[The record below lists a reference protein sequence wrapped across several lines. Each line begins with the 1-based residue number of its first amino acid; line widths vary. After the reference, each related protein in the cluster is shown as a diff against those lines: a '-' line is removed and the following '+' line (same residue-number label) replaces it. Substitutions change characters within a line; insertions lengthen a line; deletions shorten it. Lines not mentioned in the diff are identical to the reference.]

1 MSKEQAYKMVQD
13 ALNLCTVEKSHHSA
27 VVVVVNEKENTVRVY
42 GLNITEDDVPALLLE
57 AASEVCGNHMEELK
71 EQDIAMK
78 ATPYNNGKIKIGN
91 EVYLNKLVNPPYVE
105 RDDDM
110 LELQSYLIQDPR
122 ILNKEYWFKR
132 IYIAFLLFVLT
143 ILLMAH

>member
-1 MSKEQAYKMVQD
+1 
-13 ALNLCTVEKSHHSA
+13 
-27 VVVVVNEKENTVRVY
+27 
-42 GLNITEDDVPALLLE
+42 
-57 AASEVCGNHMEELK
+57 
-71 EQDIAMK
+71 MK
-78 ATPYNNGKIKIGN
+78 VTPYNNGKIKIGN

-122 ILNKEYWFKR
+122 ILNKEYWYKR

-143 ILLMAH
+143 IILMAHWYEDLEMKKVSIRTVENTIGLARSVANGTTKFPFMGYCADLMEKMLEEIKEARKAQEKWTHMN